1 MTDNL
6 NSDPASGG
14 QPAGAGAEGA
24 GAKASAAAGTG
35 QPEPKG
41 GGDKAGGSLPAGSA
55 AADADKS
62 KADPGKPDAGKAN
75 GLSPDLVK
83 LLERVPEAYRGKDV
97 SETLDRLLDSQKGFR
112 EHIAKHGLAP
122 ADAAEYA
129 YKPTEKLAADFFT
142 GGEQDQKLVSAV
154 LDVFKNEGVGKL
166 QGARLLNGILENV
179 VQTFDLQPAIN
190 TEAERAQLL
199 PVDALGLSDADKKA
213 AIEARINTAVE
224 FTRTLERHG
233 MPAKAVDQLAS
244 LTDTAGG
251 IMAIEF
257 IMNLVRGD
265 GLALNG
271 ALGGQA
277 QELADLEKARAS
289 DQYRDNPKYR
299 LDVQN
304 RILALKG
311 VS

>member
-41 GGDKAGGSLPAGSA
+41 GGDKAGNLPPAGSA
-55 AADADKS
+55 AADADKG
-62 KADPGKPDAGKAN
+62 KVDPGKADAGKAD
-75 GLSPDLVK
+75 LSPDFAK
-83 LLERVPEAYRGKDV
+83 LLERVPEAFRGKDV
-97 SETLDRLLDSQKGFR
+97 GETLDRILDGQKGFR
-112 EHIAKHGLAP
+112 DHIAKHGLPP
-122 ADAAEYA
+122 ADAAEYG

-179 VQTFDLQPAIN
+179 VQVFDLQPAIN
-190 TEAERAQLL
+190 TEAERVQLL
-199 PVDALGLSDADKKA
+199 PIDALGLGDADKKA

-257 IMNLVRGD
+257 IMNMVRGD

-277 QELADLEKARAS
+277 QQLAELEAARKS
-289 DQYRDNPKYR
+289 DRYRDDPAYR
-299 LDVQN
+299 SDVQN
-304 RILALKG
+304 RILQLKG
-311 VS
+311 LS